1 MDLKQ
6 DDLDEGPMTLS
17 YNYDKHDQ
25 NDILRH
31 AKNLEKHFV
40 GDVYALELTGR
51 KRQEL
56 LEKYAERHIKGWVD
70 EKGVVHKGDKG
81 LIGFLVQEIYFDEP
95 QDNKSE
101 SDLNEAGVE
110 LKVSPL
116 IRKPRAGL
124 KVKERLVLGMINK
137 DDKLPVF
144 FGDSHIYEKCKLM
157 MLIYYVDESNQNV
170 TPFNFPFY
178 KSAYVKIPE
187 KDMAIIEQDY
197 KYIRDCVNEKRYNDL
212 HEYNAYYL
220 SPCPKNNRRAFS
232 LKLSYMN
239 QLFSDYINKNISLY
253 SPKKIDGRL
262 DSIIKNSK
270 ELQKES
276 FEGIVLKRFARY
288 KGKTVKQIR
297 QLVMKFEKFKAWAS
311 KGKIDKAEFARTTMA
326 MLGVKSDQ
334 ADEFAKSNVYVKTL
348 RVNKDGTMNENISFS
363 AFEFSDL
370 IAEKWKD
377 STVYE
382 EMVDRKFLWSVFKE
396 NESGEFVF
404 HGATFWTMPRSDE
417 RIIKKG
423 WDDIREIIRKG
434 VKFVKDVNEDGTPV
448 LTQRGRNRILNSFPD
463 SRNTDK
469 TRKEYK
475 LCPSLK
481 PYNKIISIRP
491 HAQYAYYDLK
501 SIDYYDKSHSRCNG
515 SKLPN
520 QDDVMTKQCF
530 WFNNEYIL
538 EQIKH
543 IL

>member
-1 MDLKQ
+1 
-6 DDLDEGPMTLS
+6 MTLS
-17 YNYDKHDQ
+17 SQYNKRSKK
-25 NDILRH
+25 DILLH
-31 AKNLEKHFV
+31 AKALKGHYV
-40 GDVYALELTGR
+40 GDVYD
-51 KRQEL
+51 
-56 LEKYAERHIKGWVD
+56 LEKNGKKRPEILEFYREKNIQGWID
-70 EKGVVHKGDKG
+70 ENGKKHKGDKG
-81 LIGFLVQEIYFDEP
+81 RIGFLVQEIYFNEP
-95 QDNKSE
+95 RDNESK
-101 SDLNEAGVE
+101 SDLRAAGVE

-116 IRKPRAGL
+116 IKKPRAGL

-137 DDKLPVF
+137 EDELPDVF
-144 FGDSHIYEKCKLM
+144 RDSHIYKKCKLM
-157 MLIYYVDESNQNV
+157 MLVYYVDESNQNV

-178 KSAYVKIPE
+178 ESAYVKIPE

-197 KYIRDCVNEKRYNDL
+197 KYIRDCVNGKRYDDL
-212 HEYNAYYL
+212 HECNAYYL

-239 QLFSDYINKNISLY
+239 LLFSDYINKNISLY
-253 SPKKIDGRL
+253 SPKKVGSHL
-262 DSIIKNSK
+262 DSIINNSK
-270 ELQKES
+270 ELQTES
-276 FEGIVLKRFARY
+276 FEAIILKRFARY
-288 KGKTVKQIR
+288 EGKTVKQIR
-297 QLVMKFEKFKAWAS
+297 QLVMKSEKFKTWAS
-311 KGKIDKAEFARTTMA
+311 KEKIDKAEFARTTMA
-326 MLGVKSDQ
+326 MLGVRSDQ